1 LVSTLSD
8 YVASGLVAGC
18 LYGLMALGLV
28 LVHRT
33 TGVLHFGYGE
43 VGALGTFVASRAIQ
57 SGWPLVAGAALGTS
71 ASVVVATGFYLLVL
85 HPARQRG
92 AGPSTLF
99 ILTLGL
105 AQVLQGVIVQCFGA
119 EPERFPLPM
128 ADAPAL
134 RVGPIVLH
142 PITVAIVATLLL
154 ACFGLFLLLE
164 RSRLG
169 LALRAT
175 ALNLEA
181 AEALG
186 LPTRALLALAWG
198 LSAVLAVPSGILLA
212 ATLLLDPLL
221 MFEPMLKGFAAAV
234 LGGLGSLPGA
244 VVGGL
249 LLGLAE
255 SLVGAAFGLPFRN
268 SLGFVVIV
276 AVLLLRPEGLLGRP
290 LKERV

>member
-1 LVSTLSD
+1 MSTLWD
-8 YVASGLVAGC
+8 YVTAGLASGSLYALV
-18 LYGLMALGLV
+18 ALGLV
-28 LVHRT
+28 LLHRT

-43 VGALGTFVASRAIQ
+43 VGALGTFVAFRAIQ
-57 SGWPLVAGAALGTS
+57 SGWPLLAAAGIGTS
-71 ASVVVATGFYLLVL
+71 ASVVVAVGFYLLVL
-85 HPARQRG
+85 HPARRRG
-92 AGPSTLF
+92 ARPATLF

-119 EPERFPLPM
+119 EPERFPLPL

-134 RVGPIVLH
+134 RAGPIVVH
-142 PITVAIVATLLL
+142 PITLAILATLLL
-154 ACFGLFLLLE
+154 SCLGLFLLLE
-164 RSRLG
+164 RSRVG

-175 ALNLEA
+175 AENLEA
-181 AEALG
+181 AQALG

-212 ATLLLDPLL
+212 ATLLLDPLFML
-221 MFEPMLKGFAAAV
+221 EPMLKGFAAAV

-249 LLGLAE
+249 LLGLTE
-255 SLVGAAFGLPFRN
+255 SLVGATLGLPFRN

-276 AVLLLRPEGLLGRP
+276 AVLLLRPQGLLGRP
-290 LKERV
+290 RKERV